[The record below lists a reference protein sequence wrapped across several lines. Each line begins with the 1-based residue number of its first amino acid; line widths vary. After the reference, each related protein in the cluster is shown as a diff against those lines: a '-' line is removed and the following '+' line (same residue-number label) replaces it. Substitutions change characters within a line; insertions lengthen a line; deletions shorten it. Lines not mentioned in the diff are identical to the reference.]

1 MESSVLERH
10 RAVGEHPEEGH
21 KNGPRDGTPPY
32 EYRLR
37 AGMCSLEKGR
47 LWGDLRVAFSI
58 ERGCKNEGD
67 RLFSRVCCDR
77 TRGNGFKLKERR
89 FRLNIRK
96 KFFYN
101 KCGKALEQVAQRGG
115 GCPILGDTQG
125 QAGWGSEQPDVAV
138 VSLFIA
144 GELDQMVFTG
154 SLELR
159 QFSDC
164 II

>member
-1 MESSVLERH
+1 MESSVQEKH
-10 RAVGEHPEEGH
+10 RPVGVHPEEGH

-77 TRGNGFKLKERR
+77 KRGNGFKLK
-89 FRLNIRK
+89 IGYK
-96 KFFYN
+96 KEVFYDR
-101 KCGKALEQVAQRGG
+101 GAEAQVAQRGG
-115 GCPILGDTQG
+115 GCPVPGDIQG
-125 QAGWGSEQPDVAV
+125 QAGWGSGCTSCIKILASNKITV
-138 VSLFIA
+138 LLYICN
-144 GELDQMVFTG
+144 M
-154 SLELR
+154 
-159 QFSDC
+159 C